1 MDVLS
6 SLQPLAQMAYCDPRD
21 QPPAV
26 KCPLLC
32 SMVVVGAAGLIDF
45 LALPSPHDTPLLHST
60 GGSSVENLAG
70 DIKELD
76 LPFIMR
82 GDILGRGKGTLS
94 LSIEKIKRWRRSG
107 SRAVISRPSQDGG
120 LMSSEVGVNCH
131 LGIRHRLE

>member
-26 KCPLLC
+26 K
-32 SMVVVGAAGLIDF
+32 S
-45 LALPSPHDTPLLHST
+45 
-60 GGSSVENLAG
+60 G

-107 SRAVISRPSQDGG
+107 SRAVISRPSQDGW